1 MNAVSIGIFGRR
13 NTGKSSIVNAIA
25 GQDVAIVSEK
35 PGTTTD
41 PVRKRMEISG
51 LGPCVLID
59 TAGFDDEGALGEKR
73 VARTADAVQQIDVA
87 LLVFTG
93 EDFGAP
99 EEKMLGQLR
108 RYSVPVVVV
117 HGKSDLGYAGE
128 KLHEYV
134 LGICGEHCLEF
145 SAMAA
150 PQEREAMLE
159 SILEAVREKARSQA
173 GKFSERPMFEGIVSA
188 GQRVLLVCPI
198 DAGAPTGRLILPQ
211 VNAIRGLLDI
221 GAVATVIQ
229 PGAIR
234 EIFSGGSPLP
244 DLVVTDSQAF
254 SEVAAAVP
262 GQVPMT
268 SFSMLLAR
276 SKGCFKEYCQGT
288 PMIDRLHDGDRVLIL
303 ESCSHH
309 ASCDDIGRV
318 KIPALMRR
326 HTGKSLTFDVVGGLD
341 HIARPMTDYALVLQ
355 CGGCM
360 ITRRQL
366 YSRLLPA
373 IESGVPVTNY
383 GMAIS
388 YMKGIYQR
396 ALNLFYD
403 EYQS

>member
-59 TAGFDDEGALGEKR
+59 TAGFDDEGVLGEKR

-262 GQVPMT
+262 EQVPMT

-396 ALNLFYD
+396 ALKPLLR
-403 EYQS
+403 

>member
-99 EEKMLGQLR
+99 EEEMLGQLR

-134 LGICGEHCLEF
+134 SGICGEHCLEF

-396 ALNLFYD
+396 ALKPLLR
-403 EYQS
+403 

>member
-13 NTGKSSIVNAIA
+13 NTGKSSIINAIA

-99 EEKMLGQLR
+99 EEEMLGQLR

-134 LGICGEHCLEF
+134 SGICGEHCLEF

-396 ALNLFYD
+396 ALKPLLR
-403 EYQS
+403 

>member
-99 EEKMLGQLR
+99 EEEMLGQLR

-128 KLHEYV
+128 KLQEYV
-134 LGICGEHCLEF
+134 SGICGEHCLEF

-221 GAVATVIQ
+221 EAVTTVIQ

-262 GQVPMT
+262 EQVSMT

-341 HIARPMTDYALVLQ
+341 HISRPMTDYALVLQ

-396 ALNLFYD
+396 ALKPLLR
-403 EYQS
+403 